1 MSEHSPKYTNSLAK
15 ESSPYL
21 LQHAHNPVDW
31 MPWGD
36 KAREKAL
43 SENKLMLVSV
53 GYSSCHWCHVME
65 RESFENEEVAE
76 LMNRH
81 FVCVKVDREERPDVD
96 QVYMDAV
103 QAMTRQGGWPLNCFT
118 TPDGKPV
125 YGGTY
130 FPKESWMGIL
140 NQLAEL
146 WKRDPQQ
153 VKEYGDSMADGM
165 QVSRSIP
172 IVDSQKTWD
181 IKTIHKALDNWTTRM
196 DGEYGGPNKAP
207 KFALPA
213 NYIFL
218 LRYGALTKD
227 KAILNH
233 VELTLDKM
241 AQGGIY
247 DQVGGGFTRYS
258 TDKYW
263 KVPHFEKMLY
273 DNAQLLS
280 LYAEA
285 FHYFKKPDY
294 LHISQGIEAWLNRE
308 MIDDSGSYYSAID
321 ADSEGVEGKFYVFG
335 MDELE
340 THGLLEDYSRFY
352 QIDYHGLWEGNLI
365 PVRKG
370 SFQELAD
377 KMKISVEQ
385 CIQEFDNM
393 NAKLMI
399 IRGKRIRPITD
410 DKSLCSWNAML
421 AGGLIKTYDLENDTG
436 ALTDARRILKFI
448 DLELFDSETG
458 HLSHSWKQGK
468 PSQIGFLEDY
478 AFTISAWLDMYA
490 ATFDENA
497 LNRARELTIIAID
510 RFYDREKGFFFF
522 TSYNQTDLIHRPV
535 ELSDNVIP
543 ASNSVMAHNLHILS
557 STFDIS
563 HYRQLAD
570 RLMSAVEKSMEEY
583 PEGYGNWADLYLQK
597 VLGSP
602 EVVIIG
608 LKAIEF
614 YKELK
619 AEFLPKIIFAVSEK
633 NSSLPIFAG
642 RYQADKTLIFICRN
656 QSCLQPVTSV
666 AAAKTELKR
675 LTERF
680 ETH

>member
-1 MSEHSPKYTNSLAK
+1 MSDPSPKYTNSLAL

-31 MPWGD
+31 LPWGD

-65 RESFENEEVAE
+65 RESFEDEEVAE

-81 FVCVKVDREERPDVD
+81 FVCVKVEREERPDVD

-130 FPKESWMGIL
+130 FPKKSWMGIL

-146 WKRDPQQ
+146 WQRDPQQ
-153 VKEYGDSMADGM
+153 VREYGDSMAEGM
-165 QVSRSIP
+165 QVSGSIP
-172 IVDSQKTWD
+172 IVDSQKKWD
-181 IKTIHKALDNWTTRM
+181 LKTIHNAVENWITRM

-218 LRYGALTKD
+218 LRYGALTND
-227 KAILNH
+227 KSILNH

-285 FHYFKKPDY
+285 FDYFKKPDY

-308 MIDDSGSYYSAID
+308 MVDKSGSYYSAID

-335 MDELE
+335 MDELK
-340 THGLLEDYSRFY
+340 THGLFEDYSRFY
-352 QIDYHGLWEGNLI
+352 HIDYHGIWEGNLI
-365 PVRKG
+365 PVRND
-370 SFQELAD
+370 SFEELAD
-377 KMKISVEQ
+377 KMEISVEQ
-385 CIQEFDNM
+385 CIQEFDNL
-393 NAKLMI
+393 NAKLML

-421 AGGLIKTYDLENDTG
+421 AGGLIKTFDLENDAS
-436 ALTDARRILKFI
+436 ALADARMILKFI
-448 DLELFDSETG
+448 DLDLFNPETG
-458 HLSHSWKQGK
+458 YLSHSWKQGK

-478 AFTISAWLDMYA
+478 AFTISAWLDLYA

-497 LNRARELTIIAID
+497 LNRARELTIIATD
-510 RFYDREKGFFFF
+510 RFYDREKGFYFF

-543 ASNSVMAHNLHILS
+543 ASNSVMAKNLQILS
-557 STFDIS
+557 SIFDLS
-563 HYRQLAD
+563 HYREMAD
-570 RLMSAVEKSMEEY
+570 RLLSAVEKSLIEY

-608 LKAIEF
+608 PEAFAF

-619 AEFLPKIIFAVSEK
+619 SEFLPKIIFAVSEK
-633 NSSLPIFAG
+633 NTSLPIFAN
-642 RYQADKTLIFICRN
+642 RYKADKTLIYICRN
-656 QSCLQPVTSV
+656 QSCKEPVTSV
-666 AAAKTELKR
+666 AAARIELKR
-675 LTERF
+675 LTEKF
-680 ETH
+680 ETD